1 MLKLI
6 NITKQY
12 KDFFALNDINLQID
26 HGEFVAIVGE
36 SGSGKSTLLNIIGQ
50 IDIPSSGE
58 LFINGIN
65 TVTLKEKDVAKLR
78 NTTFGFVFQSFYLEP
93 TYTVEQN
100 VEIPLILKGMKREE
114 RKQRIVEVLA
124 AVNMQDKCKNKA
136 ANLSGGEMQR
146 VAIARAIA
154 ADPSIII
161 ADEPCGNLDSKNGEA
176 IMRLLKSLNESGKTV
191 IMVTHS
197 SEHAQWAKRIIK
209 LCDGK
214 IISDI
219 RNVQ

>member
-1 MLKLI
+1 MLKLS
-6 NITKQY
+6 NITKKY
-12 KDFFALNDINLQID
+12 KDFNALQDVNLRID
-26 HGEFVAIVGE
+26 DGEFVAIVGE

-50 IDIPSSGE
+50 IDLPSSGE
-58 LFINGIN
+58 LFIDGIN
-65 TVTLKEKDVAKLR
+65 TVELKEKEVAKLR

-100 VEIPLILKGMKREE
+100 VEIPLILKGAKKEDRKR
-114 RKQRIVEVLA
+114 RINDVLT
-124 AVNMQDKCKNKA
+124 AVNMQDKRKNKA

-161 ADEPCGNLDSKNGEA
+161 ADEPCGNLDSKHGEA
-176 IMRLLKSLNESGKTV
+176 IMKLLKSLNEDGKTV

-197 SEHAQWAKRIIK
+197 AEHAQWAKRIVK

-214 IISDI
+214 IVSDI
-219 RNVQ
+219 KKVN

>member
-1 MLKLI
+1 MLKLSSI
-6 NITKQY
+6 NKQY
-12 KDFFALNDINLQID
+12 NDFYALKDIDLQID
-26 HGEFVAIVGE
+26 DGEFVAIVGE
-36 SGSGKSTLLNIIGQ
+36 SGSGKSTLLNIVGQ
-50 IDIPSSGE
+50 IDVPSSGE
-58 LFINGIN
+58 LLINGTN
-65 TVTLKEKDVAKLR
+65 TVKLAEKEVAKLR

-93 TYTVEQN
+93 SYTVEQN
-100 VEIPLILKGMKREE
+100 VEIPLILKGTKKEE
-114 RKQRIVEVLA
+114 RRSRIVEVLT
-124 AVNMQDKCKNKA
+124 AVNMQDKRKNIS

-176 IMRLLKSLNESGKTV
+176 IMKLLKSLNDCGKTV

-197 SEHAQWAKRIIK
+197 AEHAQWAKRIIR

-214 IISDI
+214 VISDVS
-219 RNVQ
+219 NAN